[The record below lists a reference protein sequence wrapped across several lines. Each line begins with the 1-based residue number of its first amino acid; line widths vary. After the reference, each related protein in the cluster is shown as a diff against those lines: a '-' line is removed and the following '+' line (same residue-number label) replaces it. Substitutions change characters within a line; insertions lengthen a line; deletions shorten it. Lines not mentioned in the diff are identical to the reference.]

1 MFVCLCEGVSDRAI
15 VAAITAG
22 AHTVDE
28 LGEACAAGTVCGG
41 CVHYLEEMLEE
52 EMLETVP
59 VSSDPAEPSGGDV
72 A

>member
-28 LGEACAAGTVCGG
+28 LGDACGAGTVCGG
-41 CVHYLEEMLEE
+41 CVHYLEEMLETV
-52 EMLETVP
+52 LE
-59 VSSDPAEPSGGDV
+59 SSDAARANGGDV

>member
-15 VAAITAG
+15 RAAIAAG

-28 LGEACAAGTVCGG
+28 LGEACGAGTGCGG
-41 CVHYLEEMLEE
+41 CVHYLEEMLEPVPAASDTADTA
-52 EMLETVP
+52 ETN
-59 VSSDPAEPSGGDV
+59 GGDV